1 MSPSTSFLVTDGYT
15 TLMSIPASVNTHV
28 TWYPG
33 QVGGSP
39 GSQLK
44 PPRAIVAVV
53 DGNTGHTGQVKVLK
67 IPPGPL
73 VPPVLQVLQVPKAL
87 LLVIAA
93 VM

>member
-1 MSPSTSFLVTDGYT
+1 MYVILLST
-15 TLMSIPASVNTHV
+15 SVNTHV

-44 PPRAIVAVV
+44 PPKAIVAVV

-67 IPPGPL
+67 IPP
-73 VPPVLQVLQVPKAL
+73 VLQVLQVPKAL
-87 LLVIAA
+87 LLVISA